1 MNNNDDW
8 NQENW
13 SQEGWDP
20 EVGYGKPPRPSQFP
34 QGRSGNSKGRPKGS
48 KNTATLL
55 RKALLQ
61 TVVVKADGRYRKIT
75 KLEAII
81 RQLVTNAALGD
92 HRSIALMLDMTAGID
107 LFKSE
112 KRQGGF
118 TAEDAD
124 RVYGRLRDLV
134 LNNK

>member
-8 NQENW
+8 NPEDW
-13 SQEGWDP
+13 SKEDWIP
-20 EVGYGKPPRPSQFP
+20 EVGYGRPPRHSQFP
-34 QGRSGNSKGRPKGS
+34 QGRSGNSRGRPKGS

-55 RKALLQ
+55 RKALFQ
-61 TVVVKADGRYRKIT
+61 TVVVKTDGRQGKVT

-81 RQLVTNAALGD
+81 RQLVTKAALGD
-92 HRSIALMLDMTAGID
+92 QRSIALMLDVTAGID

-112 KRQGGF
+112 KAQGVF

-124 RVYGRLRDLV
+124 RVYDRLCDLV